1 MKTITYTNNQGL
13 ELKINKFSSGA
24 FSLTFNNGAHTFCY
38 TMTELRTILL
48 KNGMTRKWAANV
60 KDRFDPL
67 TEEHVLINRYRI
79 PGGSEMEVFITSRI
93 PFVNMV
99 GTGLDMGYM
108 KPQLLEH
115 KLNQTVLIPGTQNR
129 GPNFFLTSK
138 NFSYVCDPDKN
149 LHNYENSKIGTYR
162 HSNGIRGGSLHF
174 LQSFG

>member
-13 ELKINKFSSGA
+13 ELKINKFTSGQFKWA
-24 FSLTFNNGAHTFCY
+24 FSLTFNNGVHTFCY

-67 TEEHVLINRYRI
+67 TEEHVLINRYRT

-93 PFVNMV
+93 PFVNMI

-108 KPQLLEH
+108 KFQLLEH
-115 KLNQTVLIPGTQNR
+115 KLNRYGFKKL
-129 GPNFFLTSK
+129 GPLFW
-138 NFSYVCDPDKN
+138 
-149 LHNYENSKIGTYR
+149 
-162 HSNGIRGGSLHF
+162 GSRELKLFEPVAGYFTCQGFGVHISHF
-174 LQSFG
+174 

>member
-13 ELKINKFSSGA
+13 ELKINKFSSGQFKWA

-79 PGGSEMEVFITSRI
+79 PGGIRDGGLHPQPNPVRKYDRNRVGHGLHETPSSWSINSTTTGSNSFNSR
-93 PFVNMV
+93 
-99 GTGLDMGYM
+99 
-108 KPQLLEH
+108 
-115 KLNQTVLIPGTQNR
+115 
-129 GPNFFLTSK
+129 
-138 NFSYVCDPDKN
+138 DP
-149 LHNYENSKIGTYR
+149 KIGVPTFF
-162 HSNGIRGGSLHF
+162 SFFNQKIFHF
-174 LQSFG
+174 KKLFLYL

>member
-13 ELKINKFSSGA
+13 ELKINKFSSGQFKWA
-24 FSLTFNNGAHTFCY
+24 FSLTFNNGVHTFCY

-67 TEEHVLINRYRI
+67 TEEHVLINRYRT

-108 KPQLLEH
+108 
-115 KLNQTVLIPGTQNR
+115 NSSSWSINSTATGSNSFNSR
-129 GPNFFLTSK
+129 G
-138 NFSYVCDPDKN
+138 
-149 LHNYENSKIGTYR
+149 SKIGVPTFF
-162 HSNGIRGGSLHF
+162 SFFNIRKVFYLKKLF
-174 LQSFG
+174 LYL

>member
-13 ELKINKFSSGA
+13 ELKINKFSSGQFKWA
-24 FSLTFNNGAHTFCY
+24 FSLTFNNGVHTFCY

-67 TEEHVLINRYRI
+67 TEEHVLINRYRTH
-79 PGGSEMEVFITSRI
+79 GGSEMEVSITSRI
-93 PFVNMV
+93 PFVNMI

-115 KLNQTVLIPGTQNR
+115 KLNQTVLIPGIPT
-129 GPNFFLTSK
+129 FFLIFQSK
-138 NFSYVCDPDKN
+138 NFLLQK
-149 LHNYENSKIGTYR
+149 T
-162 HSNGIRGGSLHF
+162 F
-174 LQSFG
+174 LTFVIQTKG

>member
-13 ELKINKFSSGA
+13 ELKINKFASGA
-24 FSLTFNNGAHTFCY
+24 FSLTFNNGAHSFCD

-79 PGGSEMEVFITSRI
+79 PRGSETEGSIPSRI
-93 PFVNMV
+93 PFVNMI

-115 KLNQTVLIPGTQNR
+115 KLNQTVLIPGT
-129 GPNFFLTSK
+129 P
-138 NFSYVCDPDKN
+138 
-149 LHNYENSKIGTYR
+149 KIGVPTFY
-162 HSNGIRGGSLHF
+162 SFFSQKIF
-174 LQSFG
+174 LMFVIQTKG

>member
-24 FSLTFNNGAHTFCY
+24 FSLTFNNGVHTFCY

-67 TEEHVLINRYRI
+67 TEEHVLINRYRT
-79 PGGSEMEVFITSRI
+79 PRGSEMEVFITSRI

-99 GTGLDMGYM
+99 GTGLDTGHM
-108 KPQLLEH
+108 KFQLLEH
-115 KLNQTVLIPGTQNR
+115 KLNQTVLIPGT
-129 GPNFFLTSK
+129 P
-138 NFSYVCDPDKN
+138 
-149 LHNYENSKIGTYR
+149 KIGVPTFF
-162 HSNGIRGGSLHF
+162 SFFNQEIFHF
-174 LQSFG
+174 RKLFLYL

>member
-13 ELKINKFSSGA
+13 ELKINKFSSEQFKWA

-67 TEEHVLINRYRI
+67 TEENILISRYRT
-79 PGGSEMEVFITSRI
+79 PGGSEMEVFNTSRG
-93 PFVNMV
+93 PYVNMV
-99 GTGLDMGYM
+99 ETGLNMGYM

-115 KLNQTVLIPGTQNR
+115 KLNHYGFKQ
-129 GPNFFLTSK
+129 F
-138 NFSYVCDPDKN
+138 
-149 LHNYENSKIGTYR
+149 
-162 HSNGIRGGSLHF
+162 
-174 LQSFG
+174 

>member
-1 MKTITYTNNQGL
+1 METITYTNNQGL

-93 PFVNMV
+93 PFVNIV

-115 KLNQTVLIPGTQNR
+115 KLNQTVLIPGT
-129 GPNFFLTSK
+129 P
-138 NFSYVCDPDKN
+138 
-149 LHNYENSKIGTYR
+149 KIGVPTFF
-162 HSNGIRGGSLHF
+162 SFFNQKIFHF
-174 LQSFG
+174 KKLFLYL

>member
-13 ELKINKFSSGA
+13 ELKINKFSSGQFKWA
-24 FSLTFNNGAHTFCY
+24 FSLTFNNGVHTFCY

-93 PFVNMV
+93 PFVNMI

-115 KLNQTVLIPGTQNR
+115 KLNQTVLIPEIPT
-129 GPNFFLTSK
+129 FFSFFNQKIFYFKK
-138 NFSYVCDPDKN
+138 NFSYICDPDK
-149 LHNYENSKIGTYR
+149 R
-162 HSNGIRGGSLHF
+162 IRQWQ
-174 LQSFG
+174 LQVTSIAMV

>member
-13 ELKINKFSSGA
+13 ELKINKFASGA
-24 FSLTFNNGAHTFCY
+24 FSLTFNNGAHSFCD

-79 PGGSEMEVFITSRI
+79 PRGSETEGSIPSRI

-99 GTGLDMGYM
+99 GTGLD
-108 KPQLLEH
+108 
-115 KLNQTVLIPGTQNR
+115 T
-129 GPNFFLTSK
+129 
-138 NFSYVCDPDKN
+138 
-149 LHNYENSKIGTYR
+149 
-162 HSNGIRGGSLHF
+162 GGV
-174 LQSFG
+174 

>member
-13 ELKINKFSSGA
+13 ELKINKFASGA
-24 FSLTFNNGAHTFCY
+24 FSLTFNNGVHTFCY

-79 PGGSEMEVFITSRI
+79 PRGSETEGSIPSRI
-93 PFVNMV
+93 PFVNMI

-115 KLNQTVLIPGTQNR
+115 KLNQTVLIPGTPKIGVPTFYSFFSQKIFHFKK
-129 GPNFFLTSK
+129 FFL
-138 NFSYVCDPDKN
+138 C
-149 LHNYENSKIGTYR
+149 L
-162 HSNGIRGGSLHF
+162 
-174 LQSFG
+174 

>member
-1 MKTITYTNNQGL
+1 MKTITYT
-13 ELKINKFSSGA
+13 NKFSSGA
-24 FSLTFNNGAHTFCY
+24 FSLTFNNGVHTFCY

-79 PGGSEMEVFITSRI
+79 PRGSETEGSIPSRI
-93 PFVNMV
+93 PFVNMI

-115 KLNQTVLIPGTQNR
+115 KLNQTVLIPGTPKIGIPTFYSFFSQKIFHFKK
-129 GPNFFLTSK
+129 FFL
-138 NFSYVCDPDKN
+138 Y
-149 LHNYENSKIGTYR
+149 L
-162 HSNGIRGGSLHF
+162 
-174 LQSFG
+174 

>member
-13 ELKINKFSSGA
+13 ELKINKFSSGQFKWA
-24 FSLTFNNGAHTFCY
+24 FSLTFNNGVHTFCY

-93 PFVNMV
+93 PFVNMI
-99 GTGLDMGYM
+99 GTGLDTGHM
-108 KPQLLEH
+108 KFQLLEH
-115 KLNQTVLIPGTQNR
+115 KLNQTVLIPGT
-129 GPNFFLTSK
+129 P
-138 NFSYVCDPDKN
+138 
-149 LHNYENSKIGTYR
+149 KIGVPTFFSFFSQKIFYFKK
-162 HSNGIRGGSLHF
+162 LF
-174 LQSFG
+174 LYL